1 MLLLILTRFVRR
13 YKEFFSK
20 TLVNRIFA
28 TPTGDLLDSVKKFQ
42 LHRSLSVLL
51 SQHNCKKCLA
61 SNLTIHKLLPCE
73 TILLFLKISKVNLCI
88 IKIKVLP
95 W

>member
-13 YKEFFSK
+13 YKEFFRKYWSSGYSQLK
-20 TLVNRIFA
+20 QRTYLIRLKNFNC
-28 TPTGDLLDSVKKFQ
+28 TGAC
-42 LHRSLSVLL
+42 SVLL

-73 TILLFLKISKVNLCI
+73 TIL
-88 IKIKVLP
+88 
-95 W
+95 